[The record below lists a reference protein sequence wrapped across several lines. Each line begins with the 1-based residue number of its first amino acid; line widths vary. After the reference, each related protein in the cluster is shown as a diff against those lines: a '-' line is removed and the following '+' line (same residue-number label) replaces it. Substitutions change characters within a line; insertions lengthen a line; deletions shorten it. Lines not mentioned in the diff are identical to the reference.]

1 MGLFKKRLD
10 LMTYWKKKAEYLF
23 SDDWVKFAQVWRE
36 QCPGGLD
43 GTPLQHFL
51 THFRAVSLQI
61 IGIVISRA
69 NAPRDRRLELG
80 LQKDSYIRNLAPKE
94 ADTLLSLYQ
103 QYNSSFGSSF
113 TDGVRPMAHLFASS
127 MDVADTTPVEEFFYE
142 TFYTMIGN
150 MLTELNPYKL
160 R

>member
-10 LMTYWKKKAEYLF
+10 LMTYWEKKAKYLF
-23 SDDWVKFAQVWRE
+23 SDDWVKFAQVWKE

-43 GTPLQHFL
+43 RTPFQHFL
-51 THFRAVSLQI
+51 THFRAASLQI

-69 NAPRDRRLELG
+69 NAPRDRRYELCSHE
-80 LQKDSYIRNLAPKE
+80 DSYIRNLAPEE

-103 QYNSSFGSSF
+103 HYNSSFGSSF
-113 TDGVRPMAHLFASS
+113 TDGVRPIAHLFASS
-127 MDVADTTPVEEFFYE
+127 MDVADFTPVEEFLYE

-150 MLTELNPYKL
+150 MLTELKPYKL
-160 R
+160 I